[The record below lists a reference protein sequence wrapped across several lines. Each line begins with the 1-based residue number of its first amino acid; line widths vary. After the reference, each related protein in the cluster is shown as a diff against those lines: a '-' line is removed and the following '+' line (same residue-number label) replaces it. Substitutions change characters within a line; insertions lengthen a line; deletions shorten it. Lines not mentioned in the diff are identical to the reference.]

1 MSLRKVERESLRES
15 LREESLGVCICMTK
29 QRQKD
34 KTIKEEELCP
44 V

>member
-1 MSLRKVERESLRES
+1 MRKVEIESLRES
-15 LREESLGVCICMTK
+15 LRESLGVCICMTK

-34 KTIKEEELCP
+34 KAIKEEEPCP